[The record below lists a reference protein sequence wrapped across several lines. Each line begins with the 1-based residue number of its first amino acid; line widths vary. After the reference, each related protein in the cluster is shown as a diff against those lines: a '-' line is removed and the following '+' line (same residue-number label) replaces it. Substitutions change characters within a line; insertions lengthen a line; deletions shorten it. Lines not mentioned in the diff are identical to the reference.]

1 VVDLSSSSDE
11 EGLIANVSRD
21 EEFIR
26 KFFGDINRDVLGPP
40 DDNKIIMLS
49 DSDEEEDEV
58 HEEKTTGTEDVATS
72 ATVNPAST
80 VTTDADDAPT
90 GVENDNSDDRTP
102 D

>member
-1 VVDLSSSSDE
+1 
-11 EGLIANVSRD
+11 
-21 EEFIR
+21 
-26 KFFGDINRDVLGPP
+26 
-40 DDNKIIMLS
+40 MLS

-80 VTTDADDAPT
+80 ATTDADDAPT
-90 GVENDNSDDRTP
+90 GVENNNSDDRTP

>member
-1 VVDLSSSSDE
+1 VVYLSSSSDE
-11 EGLIANVSRD
+11 EGLIADVSWD

-26 KFFGDINRDVLGPP
+26 KLFGDINCDVLGPP

-80 VTTDADDAPT
+80 ATTDTDDAPT